1 MKVGILKE
9 IKTEENRVC
18 MTPAGVEIMI
28 MNGHEMLVEKNAGA
42 GSGFAD
48 EAYVAAGAKMVDTP
62 KAIFDAADMVM
73 HVKEP
78 LPPEYDLIRPGQIV
92 FTYLHLAADET
103 QTRALIKSRSV
114 SIAYETIQKADGS
127 LPLLTPMSEVAGRM
141 AIQQGAKYLEM
152 AQGGH
157 GVLLGGVPG
166 VDPGTVVVIGGGVV
180 GVNAAKMACGLGAK
194 VYLLDMNLDRLR
206 YLSDVMPANCFTLM
220 SSPATIRKLVKEADV
235 VVGAVLIPGA
245 KAPRLVTREML
256 STMKKGSV
264 LVDVAID
271 QGGCFE
277 TSKATTHGKPTY
289 VVDGVIH
296 YCVANMP
303 GAVAKTSTLA
313 LTNATLPYAVQIA
326 NKGWKKAMQENQE
339 IRLGANVIDGKVTY
353 QAVAEAFGM
362 EFTPVETLIC
372 NGPCLLGY
380 PMHSAPQQTG
390 QLPTCPDPG

>member
-1 MKVGILKE
+1 
-9 IKTEENRVC
+9 
-18 MTPAGVEIMI
+18 
-28 MNGHEMLVEKNAGA
+28 
-42 GSGFAD
+42 
-48 EAYVAAGAKMVDTP
+48 
-62 KAIFDAADMVM
+62 
-73 HVKEP
+73 
-78 LPPEYDLIRPGQIV
+78 
-92 FTYLHLAADET
+92 
-103 QTRALIKSRSV
+103 V

-180 GVNAAKMACGLGAK
+180 GINAAKMACGLGAK

-220 SSPATIRKLVKEADV
+220 SSPATIRELVKKADV

-245 KAPRLVTREML
+245 KAPRLVTRDML

-277 TSKATTHGKPTY
+277 TSKATTHGEPTY
-289 VVDGVIH
+289 VVDDVIH

-313 LTNATLPYAVQIA
+313 LTNATLPYAVEIA
-326 NKGWKKAMQENQE
+326 NKGWKRAMQENQE
-339 IRLGANVIDGKVTY
+339 IRLGANVIAGKVTY
-353 QAVAEAFGM
+353 QAVAEAFDLKY
-362 EFTPVETLIC
+362 TPID
-372 NGPCLLGY
+372 NLL
-380 PMHSAPQQTG
+380 
-390 QLPTCPDPG
+390 